1 MKAFPYQ
8 SRTTP
13 PLRRWI
19 ASLAAL
25 SAFLTFLS
33 AQTSEQTL
41 APPGPSLRLVEQGS
55 YLELP
60 PDVFN
65 DFTEATVEAWVKWN
79 AFGNRYQRI
88 FNYGEGG
95 RDFGLGTI
103 TGSNTLWFV
112 IALPGEGLKIAQAEN
127 RLKAGDWAHVAAVA
141 GSGGMKLY
149 LNGDLVATYP
159 YTGCFKSL
167 GAGNASRLGQTVT
180 DGVDDTP
187 FDGELAEVRV
197 WKTARSL
204 EQIRDHMAK
213 PLTGKEEGL
222 AALWNFDDPANPGRD
237 ASPNHYDGKLM
248 VNARVG
254 FPSVVAAAVHSPPPF
269 GGPSNRALDL
279 DGKGSYVELPPNIF
293 NELTE
298 ATVEG
303 WVKWREFTSDSSVV
317 SRK

>member
-8 SRTTP
+8 TRSTS

-33 AQTSEQTL
+33 AQTSGQAL

-88 FNYGEGG
+88 FNYGESG

-159 YTGCFKSL
+159 YAGCFKSL

-204 EQIRDHMAK
+204 EQIRDNLLK
-213 PLTGKEEGL
+213 PLTGNEEGL
-222 AALWNFDDPANPGRD
+222 AALWNFADPANPGRD
-237 ASPNHYDGKLM
+237 ASPNGHHGQLK
-248 VNARVG
+248 VG
-254 FPSVVAAAVHSPPPF
+254 ANQSVSLAGEAILQ
-269 GGPSNRALDL
+269 GR
-279 DGKGSYVELPPNIF
+279 ELPR
-293 NELTE
+293 LQKKS
-298 ATVEG
+298 AALAQ
-303 WVKWREFTSDSSVV
+303 SSRSLKGAQPSLER
-317 SRK
+317 SRIPRLRMQG